1 MAKKISKVYGYCRV
15 STVEQVEGESLVA
28 QQRKIDGRALEL
40 GQKLDQ
46 VFIERGVSG
55 SKPLEK
61 RPQGKALIRIVKPG
75 DIIIASKLDRM
86 FRSAADALRVIE
98 AFRKRS
104 ISLYLL
110 DLGGNCT
117 TDGIAKL
124 VVTIMSAVAEF
135 ERFRT
140 RERVL
145 EMVAHRRQKNLPLGG
160 KHRRFGFEREPG
172 LDGTLQPIPKEQQ
185 AIRLMMRLHAKK
197 HSLREI
203 AKRLHRQGITITHM
217 GVQGVLRREEA
228 KSQTGRKGTT

>member
-1 MAKKISKVYGYCRV
+1 
-15 STVEQVEGESLVA
+15 
-28 QQRKIDGRALEL
+28 
-40 GQKLDQ
+40 
-46 VFIERGVSG
+46 
-55 SKPLEK
+55 
-61 RPQGKALIRIVKPG
+61 
-75 DIIIASKLDRM
+75 
-86 FRSAADALRVIE
+86 
-98 AFRKRS
+98 
-104 ISLYLL
+104 
-110 DLGGNCT
+110 
-117 TDGIAKL
+117 
-124 VVTIMSAVAEF
+124 MSAVAEF